1 MDVGDRKNEN
11 TILSGKSGTETLV
24 SVNLAAV
31 SEKATYIDCD
41 VEEAN
46 GHLFLSH
53 SGFKKKVLR

>member
-1 MDVGDRKNEN
+1 MKIA
-11 TILSGKSGTETLV
+11 ILSGKGGTGKTLV

-46 GHLFLSH
+46 GHLF
-53 SGFKKKVLR
+53 